1 MKVITTNLL
10 NRFWEN
16 GIKPIKTAL
25 GGKLDV
31 TKVIKS
37 TNITEPGFVMDG
49 KTAADA
55 FAQLNKNLM
64 PVVLFNNDSA
74 SVTSDITLSQS
85 AAIFNRIEILYKIN
99 TKSYNLTPTNVN
111 YHSATVYNPNGKRV
125 SLFAITRNS
134 DEVDGLYLHSKEVV
148 INGTKIN
155 TYKANEY
162 HTYRFKIEDGHAGI
176 HADFI
181 GITTVLGFY
190 V

>member
-55 FAQLNKNLM
+55 FAQLNKKLGD
-64 PVVLFNNDSA
+64 FII
-74 SVTSDITLSQS
+74 TRKIQTTITL
-85 AAIFNRIEILYKIN
+85 
-99 TKSYNLTPTNVN
+99 P
-111 YHSATVYNPNGKRV
+111 PNG
-125 SLFAITRNS
+125 SNNPPADFFAPT
-134 DEVDGLYLHSKEVV
+134 
-148 INGTKIN
+148 INGYKPIN
-155 TYKANEY
+155 IICTFVGDNRSFLYGLNVRTDNNYIYVQFTNTTANEKTISPEFLVMY
-162 HTYRFKIEDGHAGI
+162 CK
-176 HADFI
+176 
-181 GITTVLGFY
+181 V
-190 V
+190 

>member
-1 MKVITTNLL
+1 M
-10 NRFWEN
+10 
-16 GIKPIKTAL
+16 
-25 GGKLDV
+25 D
-31 TKVIKS
+31 TK
-37 TNITEPGFVMDG
+37 
-49 KTAADA
+49 
-55 FAQLNKNLM
+55 LNKNLM